1 MKIKKLLFTSLLFFL
16 PFSLILFILFCIN
29 ILIKDFSLGHKTH
42 NEYPE
47 ATNWVKYS
55 FFLNKQKLNNFL
67 FKSNN
72 NEEGLPKVEIYIP
85 EKTSNKLLSNIPNST
100 KKYLRSEMLIN
111 NEKKE
116 VRLRYFGDNPINWM
130 FDYKSI
136 RIKTKKSEIVNRK
149 RYFEY
154 KASQYRAIDE
164 YVAFKMAKKLGLL
177 VSDVRLV
184 ELFVNGKSSGIYMEK
199 ERLNESFL
207 RRNKIMPINLYKGEA
222 SRGGEK
228 KIGLEVNL
236 DQNPGLWRKIAFYN
250 SVDEDDY
257 SDLIRILKNI
267 RNAENSPDYL
277 NRILRFE
284 NSDLF
289 ARASI
294 LELLMNMMIANY
306 DHNRRIA
313 IDVWSGILHIIP
325 HDLVYKREKISE
337 EKSLLQHPQN
347 LQSENS
353 ATNLFY
359 VINQS
364 SNFLNM
370 KYETL
375 FKVVKEEK
383 IFDEI
388 IKDLK
393 TLKVKYLIS
402 QKRDLGKIQRK
413 YVDYEVVWNG
423 PENEQSFNDLIESLK
438 YRERQIISL
447 LEKDPECSWYINEKG
462 FDVKIQNLIPIS
474 NLSVKFDNESPE
486 WVALDYNN
494 NQVLDKEDK
503 YFYKNKNGDF
513 EIDIKL
519 FANRITSNSGPYDYI
534 WTLSTAKTKFA
545 FFTENNKKPSEL
557 MTLNVHSKKEI
568 ILNYDESLAVEP
580 SVNNIAIIKNDKKKI
595 KILSGNIF
603 LEEDLIVKEET
614 KILDGTTFIMN
625 EGVSIIFENK
635 VKAIGSKERPII
647 FKKNDAAAKWGTV
660 ALHGA
665 KTDGSL
671 FKNIIIENA
680 SGKSVDGIN
689 YFASLSVH
697 SAKNIKFD
705 NILIKNNSS
714 FDDMMHIIYS
724 NNIQV
729 INSNF
734 LNAYKDAI
742 DVDISKNISFQN
754 IKITNSGNDGIDF
767 MESNA
772 QLNQV
777 NILYSGDKAVSV
789 GENSQVLIDGSIF
802 SSNNYGVASKDL
814 SKAIIKNS
822 LLENNKIQLGVYKK
836 NWRYGGSGI
845 IEVKNSKIIAMENYI
860 KADEMGKISVLT
872 SEITGALNKTQNVKI
887 N

>member
-16 PFSLILFILFCIN
+16 PFSLILFVLFCIN

-42 NEYPE
+42 NEYPS
-47 ATNWVKYS
+47 AVDWVKYS

-67 FKSNN
+67 FNLNN
-72 NEEGLPKVEIYIP
+72 NEEGLPKVEIFIP

-100 KKYLRSEMLIN
+100 KEYLRSEMLIN

-154 KASQYRAIDE
+154 KTSQYRAIDE

-184 ELFVNGKSSGIYMEK
+184 ELFVNGKSVGIYMEK

-207 RRNKIMPINLYKGEA
+207 RRNKIMPINIYKGEA
-222 SRGGEK
+222 SRNSEK
-228 KIGLEVNL
+228 KIGLELNL
-236 DQNPGLWRKIAFYN
+236 DQNPGLWSKISFYN

-257 SDLIRILKNI
+257 SDLIRISKNI

-294 LELLMNMMIANY
+294 LEILMNMMIANY

-325 HDLVYKREKISE
+325 HDMVYNREKISE
-337 EKSLLQHPQN
+337 EKSSLQKPQN

-364 SNFLNM
+364 SNFLNV

-375 FKVVKEEK
+375 SKVIKEEK

-388 IKDLK
+388 INDLK
-393 TLKVKYLIS
+393 ALQAQYLIS

-413 YVDYEVVWNG
+413 YVDYEVAWNG
-423 PENEQSFNDLIESLK
+423 PENEQSFNELIKSLK
-438 YRERQIISL
+438 YREKQIISL
-447 LEKDPECSWYINEKG
+447 LEKDPECSWNINEKG

-503 YFYKNKNGDF
+503 YFYKNKNGNF

-534 WTLSTAKTKFA
+534 WTLSTAKTKFT

-557 MTLNVHSKKEI
+557 MTLNDHSKKKI
-568 ILNYDESLAVEP
+568 ILNYDESLAVKP
-580 SVNNIAIIKNDKKKI
+580 SINNVAIIKNDKKEI
-595 KILSGNIF
+595 NILSGNIF

-614 KILDGTTFIMN
+614 RILDGTTFTMN

-647 FKKNDAAAKWGTV
+647 FKKNDSATKWGTV

-671 FKNIIIENA
+671 FKNVIIENA
-680 SGKSVDGIN
+680 SGKSVNGIN

-777 NILYSGDKAVSV
+777 NILYSGDKAISV
-789 GENSQVLIDGSIF
+789 GENSQVLIDDSFF

-814 SKAIIKNS
+814 SKTIIKNS

-845 IEVKNSKIIAMENYI
+845 IEVTNSKIIAMENYI
-860 KADEMGKISVLT
+860 KADEMGKISVFS

>member
-1 MKIKKLLFTSLLFFL
+1 MKIKKLLFTSLLFFF

-29 ILIKDFSLGHKTH
+29 ILIKDFSLGHKSH
-42 NEYPE
+42 NEYPG
-47 ATNWVKYS
+47 AVDWVKYS
-55 FFLNKQKLNNFL
+55 FFLNKKKLTNFL
-67 FKSNN
+67 FKFNN

-100 KKYLRSEMLIN
+100 KKYFKSEMVIN
-111 NEKKE
+111 NEKKD
-116 VRLRYFGDNPINWM
+116 VRLRYLGDNPINWM

-136 RIKTKKSEIVNRK
+136 RIKTKKSEMVNRK

-154 KASQYRAIDE
+154 KASQYNVLDE
-164 YVAFKMAKKLGLL
+164 YVAFKIAKKLGLL

-184 ELFVNGKSSGIYMEK
+184 ELFVNDKSAGIYMEK

-222 SRGGEK
+222 SRNSEK
-228 KIGLEVNL
+228 KIGLELNL
-236 DQNPGLWRKIAFYN
+236 DQNPGLWSKISFYN
-250 SVDEDDY
+250 SVGEDDY
-257 SDLIRILKNI
+257 SDFFRISKNI
-267 RNAENSPDYL
+267 RNAENSSDDL
-277 NRILRFE
+277 NRILKFE
-284 NSDLF
+284 NTDLF

-294 LELLMNMMIANY
+294 LEILINSYIANY
-306 DHNRRIA
+306 DHNRRVA
-313 IDVWSGILHIIP
+313 IDSWSGILHIIP
-325 HDLVYKREKISE
+325 HDIVYEREKISE
-337 EKSLLQHPQN
+337 ENFKLDK
-347 LQSENS
+347 S

-364 SNFLNM
+364 SNFLSA

-388 IKDLK
+388 IQDLEI
-393 TLKVKYLIS
+393 LKAKYLIS
-402 QKRDLGKIQRK
+402 QKIDLGKIQRK
-413 YVDYEVVWNG
+413 YIEYEAFWTG
-423 PENEQSFNDLIESLK
+423 PENEQSFNDLIKSLK
-438 YRERQIISL
+438 YREKQIMSF
-447 LEKDPECSWYINEKG
+447 LEKDPECSWNINKKG
-462 FDVKIQNLIPIS
+462 FEVKIQNVIPIS

-503 YFYKNKNGDF
+503 YFYKEKNGNF

-534 WTLSTAKTKFA
+534 WTLSSVKTKFT
-545 FFTENNKKPSEL
+545 FFTENNKKPSKL
-557 MTLNVHSKKEI
+557 KTFNDHSKKELV
-568 ILNYDESLAVEP
+568 LNYDENLAVGP
-580 SVNNIAIIKNDKKKI
+580 SINNIAIIKNDKKKLN
-595 KILSGNIF
+595 ILSGNIF
-603 LEEDLIVKEET
+603 LEEDLIIKDET
-614 KILDGTTFIMN
+614 KILEGTIFTMN
-625 EGVSIIFENK
+625 EGVSIIFENRVNATGTK
-635 VKAIGSKERPII
+635 QRPII
-647 FKKNDAAAKWGTV
+647 FKKNDTATKWGAV

-680 SGKSVDGIN
+680 SGKSVNGIN

-697 SAKNIKFD
+697 STKNIKFD

-724 NNIQV
+724 SNIQV

-742 DVDISKNISFQN
+742 DVDISKNILFQN
-754 IKITNSGNDGIDF
+754 LKIKNSGNDGIDF
-767 MESNA
+767 METTA
-772 QLNQV
+772 QLHQV

-789 GENSQVLIDGSIF
+789 GENSQVLINDSIF

-814 SKAIIKNS
+814 SKASIKNS
-822 LLENNKIQLGVYKK
+822 LIENNKIQLGVYKK

-845 IEVKNSKIIAMENYI
+845 IEVTNSKIIAMENYI
-860 KADEMGKISVLT
+860 EADEVGKISVLS

>member
-1 MKIKKLLFTSLLFFL
+1 MKIKKLLSTSLLFFL

-29 ILIKDFSLGHKTH
+29 ILIKDFSFGHKTH
-42 NEYPE
+42 NEYPS
-47 ATNWVKYS
+47 AMDWVKYS
-55 FFLNKQKLNNFL
+55 FFLNKEKLTNFL
-67 FKSNN
+67 FKLNN

-100 KKYLRSEMLIN
+100 KKYLRSEMVIN

-116 VRLRYFGDNPINWM
+116 VRLRYIGDNPINWM

-136 RIKTKKSEIVNRK
+136 RIKTKKSEIVNR
-149 RYFEY
+149 RRFFEY
-154 KASQYRAIDE
+154 KASQYKVLDE
-164 YVAFKMAKKLGLL
+164 YVAFKIAKKLGLL
-177 VSDVRLV
+177 VSEVRLV
-184 ELFVNGKSSGIYMEK
+184 ELFVNDKSAGIYMEK
-199 ERLNESFL
+199 EKLNESFL

-222 SRGGEK
+222 SRNSEK
-228 KIGLEVNL
+228 KIGLELNL
-236 DQNPGLWRKIAFYN
+236 DQNPGLWKKISFLN

-257 SDLIRILKNI
+257 TDLIRLSKNI
-267 RNAENSPDYL
+267 RNAENSPNEL
-277 NRILRFE
+277 NKILKFE
-284 NSDLF
+284 NTDLF

-294 LELLMNMMIANY
+294 LEILINSYIANY
-306 DHNRRIA
+306 DHNRRAA

-325 HDLVYKREKISE
+325 HDINYERKKISE
-337 EKSLLQHPQN
+337 ENFKSDK
-347 LQSENS
+347 S

-364 SNFLNM
+364 SNFLNA

-388 IKDLK
+388 IQDLEI
-393 TLKVKYLIS
+393 LKAKYLIS
-402 QKRDLGKIQRK
+402 QKTDLGKITRK
-413 YVDYEVVWNG
+413 YVNALVWTG

-438 YRERQIISL
+438 YREKQIISF
-447 LEKDPECSWYINEKG
+447 LEKDPECSWNINKKG
-462 FDVKIQNLIPIS
+462 FEVKIQDIIPIS

-503 YFYKNKNGDF
+503 YFYKKKNGNF

-519 FANRITSNSGPYDYI
+519 FANRITSNLGPYDYI
-534 WTLSTAKTKFA
+534 WTLSTAKTKFT
-545 FFTENNKKPSEL
+545 FFTENNKKPSKII
-557 MTLNVHSKKEI
+557 TFNDYSKKELV
-568 ILNYDESLAVEP
+568 LNYDESSAVEP
-580 SVNNIAIIKNDKKKI
+580 SINNLAIIKNDKKKLN
-595 KILSGNIF
+595 ILSGNIF
-603 LEEDLIVKEET
+603 LEEDLIVKDET
-614 KILDGTTFIMN
+614 KILEGTTFTMN

-635 VKAIGSKERPII
+635 VKAIGSEKRPII
-647 FKKNDAAAKWGTV
+647 FKKNDAATKWGTV
-660 ALHGA
+660 ALHGV

-680 SGKSVDGIN
+680 SGKSINGIN

-705 NILIKNNSS
+705 NILIKNNTS

-724 NNIQV
+724 SNIQV

-754 IKITNSGNDGIDF
+754 LKIMNSGNDGIDF
-767 MESNA
+767 METTA
-772 QLNQV
+772 QLHQV
-777 NILYSGDKAVSV
+777 NILYSSDKAVSV
-789 GENSQVLIDGSIF
+789 GENSQVSINDSIF

-814 SKAIIKNS
+814 SKTIIRNS

-845 IEVKNSKIIAMENYI
+845 IEVTNSKIIAMENYI
-860 KADEMGKISVLT
+860 KADEMGKISVLS